1 MAATLRLCRQYRVR
15 GLRFDRM
22 QAEQLTSNLARQ
34 GIRTDEFV
42 FSASGANRL
51 ARALYGALRD
61 RALDLPDDAETR
73 QEFLS
78 VRMVETGPGTVRLQN
93 PPGTHDDIV
102 TAVGMVVVDLV
113 ERGDPGR
120 ASITVPRG
128 PGQTQSRSHRGHCLA
143 RHPTTASAGHR
154 CGSAPRPTHP
164 QWGHRRRARRLSRPA
179 PTATLV
185 TRVSS
190 ESQTWMPSP
199 STRPA
204 PWRESRGGP

>member
-1 MAATLRLCRQYRVR
+1 VIDRVLTWRPGSLTSASADRRVDLAEVEAATLRLCREYRVR

-78 VRMVETGPGTVRLQN
+78 VRMVETGPGTVKLQN

-102 TAVGMVVVDLV
+102 TAVGMVVVDLAG
-113 ERGDPGR
+113 RGDPGR

-128 PGQTQSRSHRGHCLA
+128 T
-143 RHPTTASAGHR
+143 
-154 CGSAPRPTHP
+154 RPNVSL
-164 QWGHRRRARRLSRPA
+164 GAA
-179 PTATLV
+179 AATLWRGRQPPLQHPRQHV
-185 TRVSS
+185 RLTGRSC
-190 ESQTWMPSP
+190 
-199 STRPA
+199 
-204 PWRESRGGP
+204 PWCPR